1 MSLKFDVHSV
11 DGKFNKTFQ
20 SMKEAEEYF
29 GSHMIHSNI
38 SPDGIQKFYPADS
51 KTEHELISYRQLRAV
66 ERERSVKYAFPKEL
80 GVSDVALEN
89 AGYQEVTKDNDSTWV
104 LRGKKNIEMAMLT
117 FCDAEPNAQSYDKC
131 RDDVLVVLSE
141 GRDAMLVRDMRNE
154 AQTLADLAGREMQ
167 VVNSKDAYFAFPNE
181 DTGEVRK
188 NSIGMYV
195 GSDSAIEKAL
205 DSVIGG
211 DEELDVYL
219 HWRSD
224 SDVKQ
229 MKADA
234 EERAKISRTSRV
246 EYVSRGGPKM

>member
-229 MKADA
+229 MKVEA
-234 EERAKISRTSRV
+234 EERAKISRASRV
-246 EYVSRGGPKM
+246 EYVSRDRPKM